1 MIMAVGGEINLQLPP
16 EADTSS
22 QDGVAAAVDKMRQL
36 PREFEELTEDM
47 GTFASL
53 TKGCGLGQEFMEYVM
68 QHRAAAV
75 ATVEGDGLDTVRR
88 QPEPEW

>member
-1 MIMAVGGEINLQLPP
+1 MVMDVGGEINLQLPP

-22 QDGVAAAVDKMRQL
+22 RDGAAAAVDMMRQL

-47 GTFASL
+47 GTFAAL

-68 QHRAAAV
+68 QHRVGAV
-75 ATVEGDGLDTVRR
+75 STVEGDDLDTDRR
-88 QPEPEW
+88 QPEPE